1 MTNLI
6 GCDLV
11 SSFFNIIHKDFRFNN
26 GDVTMPSL
34 KVSLLT
40 GRTLRQGQGKEYGK
54 LSERYW
60 KSVAIC
66 EMDPNDMTNLRV
78 KENNPVKITT
88 NYGSVVVRAVKSLRA
103 PHAGKAFVPYGPWA
117 SIIVD
122 PQTHGTGM
130 PSFKGVQ
137 ATIEPASKLE
147 KVLNVPELL
156 QRHYRK
162 E

>member
-1 MTNLI
+1 
-6 GCDLV
+6 
-11 SSFFNIIHKDFRFNN
+11 
-26 GDVTMPSL
+26 MPSL

-66 EMDPNDMTNLRV
+66 EMDPDDMTKLGM

-88 NYGSVVVRAVKSLRA
+88 DFGSVVVRAVKSLRA
-103 PHAGKAFVPYGPWA
+103 PHAGRAFVPYGPWA

-122 PQTHGTGM
+122 PKTHGTGM

-137 ATIEPASKLE
+137 AMIEPAPMLE
-147 KVLNVPELL
+147 KVLTMTELL